1 LDASWK
7 KEPSI
12 LFRVAGGPVLPD
24 GGAVHWLHARPGHR
38 LRVAVFAP
46 SGAAHGSVVLSPGR
60 TEPIE
65 KYGEVVSELLARG
78 LVVLVHDW
86 AGQGLSGRFLPDP
99 LCGDIAGGWQV
110 LLADYFDILDAYGEE
125 LPRPWIAMGHS
136 MGGALTALALSEG
149 EARFAGAVLCAPMI
163 EFSAGKVPIWAV
175 RTAVHAAFTLK
186 RETHLARKQ
195 SDPSQLRF
203 KDNDYTHDPA
213 RFERTIAL
221 LRAHPEL
228 RVGEPTWRWLSF
240 ALALHDRLL
249 LPGAAERITCPLA
262 AVAAGRDRL
271 VSTRAI
277 RHFVRRVPRGIYT
290 ELPKAYHEILVETDE
305 HRAAFWSVFDRVAAQ
320 VFAENT

>member
-12 LFRVAGGPVLPD
+12 LFRVEGGPVLPD
-24 GGAVHWLHARPGHR
+24 GGTVQWLHARPGHR

-78 LVVLVHDW
+78 FVVLVHDW

-99 LCGDIAGGWQV
+99 LRGDVAGGWQV
-110 LLADYFDILDAYGEE
+110 LLADYVDILDAYGDE

-163 EFSAGKVPIWAV
+163 EFSAGKVPIVAV

-186 RETHLARKQ
+186 RETALARKQ
-195 SDPSQLRF
+195 QDPSKLRF
-203 KDNDYTHDPA
+203 ENNDYTHDRT

-221 LRAHPEL
+221 YRAHPEL

-240 ALALHDRLL
+240 ALALHDRLTQT
-249 LPGAAERITCPLA
+249 GAAERISCPLA
-262 AVAAGRDRL
+262 VVAAGKDRL

-320 VFAENT
+320 VFAET